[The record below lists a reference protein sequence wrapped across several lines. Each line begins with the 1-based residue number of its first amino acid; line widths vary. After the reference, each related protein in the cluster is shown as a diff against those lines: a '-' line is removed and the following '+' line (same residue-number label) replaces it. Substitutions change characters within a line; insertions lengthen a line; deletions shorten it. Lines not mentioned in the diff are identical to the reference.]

1 MTRTLKV
8 FISSKMV
15 ELRDERKALEK
26 LLPTLGDDT
35 IQLSPWV
42 FETDA
47 PASGKSIRSV
57 YLDALDQSDLYIG
70 IFWNEFGE
78 WTVDEFYRAGEQG
91 ITRHIYVKN
100 LTPEQ
105 RDPRL
110 IDFLKKQSDVR
121 FGVTPRWFQTVDD
134 LLIQVSKSVR
144 QWLLE
149 QQTAH
154 HSATSAILIQ
164 SPDDIPDLPRNL
176 IGRDDLIAEVSE
188 LLDDNERVLLR
199 GFGGTG
205 KTALAATLAAD
216 RLEAGKGSVIW
227 VRAGA
232 ADADAIFEAIGRAL
246 GEQQA
251 IASTEGDERVAAIRH
266 LLSDRQA
273 ILVLDDAWNGQAL
286 AQVVKAIPR
295 RLPLLV
301 TSRQRFPLDEI
312 VEVGELKPA
321 DALRLLEYHVRRRDL
336 GSDPQ
341 AAQLCGILGHH
352 AFALEIAG
360 RMMKVH
366 DLSPAE
372 LVQRIQDTPHDLNMP
387 AGYGELGRTGIK
399 ALMDT
404 SVDALSQDLHD
415 VFLTMGG
422 MFEPSASPELVA
434 RVMRRSPDK
443 VGDDLEGLE
452 ARGLVR
458 QQTLNEITY
467 YRLHDLAYSYARN
480 MFINKGLSQQ
490 PVIDAC
496 RDFTQAH
503 IEDLDALDVEQSNI
517 LEAAE
522 AAHETG
528 HDEILVEIITMLSVD
543 GPFFEAR
550 GHTSKTIQLL
560 RTAIDAALQAQDI
573 ETAHYLLGKLGNT
586 YTDFTGDL
594 DLAWEAYQHSLELAR
609 QMGNTRREAML
620 LTVLGKVRVLQK
632 MTDSDDYYAQAEQI
646 ARRSQDDF
654 ALCFVL
660 HHRGFQLMTKAS
672 PDYATARD
680 LSDEAVAIAARLP
693 HHEILFSSLLNR
705 GGCEMELGLLEEAL
719 KTHQQAYQMAKAQRN
734 HPWMAIALH
743 AIGEDYHHLNNRTE
757 AQRYLDQALL
767 LWKKSGATAQV
778 NALVDFMQQ
787 QDYVVKLD

>member
-1 MTRTLKV
+1 
-8 FISSKMV
+8 
-15 ELRDERKALEK
+15 
-26 LLPTLGDDT
+26 LLP
-35 IQLSPWV
+35 
-42 FETDA
+42 
-47 PASGKSIRSV
+47 
-57 YLDALDQSDLYIG
+57 
-70 IFWNEFGE
+70 
-78 WTVDEFYRAGEQG
+78 
-91 ITRHIYVKN
+91 
-100 LTPEQ
+100 
-105 RDPRL
+105 
-110 IDFLKKQSDVR
+110 
-121 FGVTPRWFQTVDD
+121 
-134 LLIQVSKSVR
+134 QVSKSVR

-154 HSATSAILIQ
+154 HSATGAILIQ
-164 SPDDIPDLPRNL
+164 NPDDIPDLPRKL
-176 IGRDDLIAEVSE
+176 IGRDELLAEVGD

-205 KTALAATLAAD
+205 KTALAATLVAD
-216 RLEAGKGSVIW
+216 RLDAGKGSVIW

-232 ADADAIFEAIGRAL
+232 ADADAIFEAVGRAL
-246 GEQQA
+246 GEQQT

-273 ILVLDDAWNGQAL
+273 TLVLDDVWNGQAL
-286 AQVVKAIPR
+286 AQVVKAVPR

-321 DALRLLEYHVRRRDL
+321 DAVRLLEHHVRRRDL

-341 AAQLCGILGHH
+341 TPSLCSILGHH

-366 DLSPAE
+366 DLSPGE
-372 LVQRIQDTPHDLNMP
+372 LLQRIQDTPHDLNMP

-404 SVDALSQDLHD
+404 SVDALSQNLHD

-434 RVMRRSPDK
+434 RAMGRSSTEVSEDM
-443 VGDDLEGLE
+443 EQLE

-458 QQTLNEITY
+458 QQTLNDLTY
-467 YRLHDLAYSYARN
+467 YHLHDLAYSYARN

-496 RDFTQAH
+496 RHYTEAH
-503 IEDLDALDVEQSNI
+503 LEDLDALDVEQSNI

-522 AAHETG
+522 AAHEVG
-528 HDEILVEIITMLSVD
+528 QDETLVDIIRMLAVD

-560 RTAIDAALQAQDI
+560 KTAIDAALQDQAI
-573 ETAHYLLGKLGNT
+573 ETAHYLLSKLGNT
-586 YTDFTGDL
+586 YTDLTGEL
-594 DLAWEAYQHSLELAR
+594 DKAFEAYQHALELAR
-609 QMGNTRREAML
+609 QMGNKQREAIL
-620 LTVLGKVRVLQK
+620 LTVLGKVRLLQK
-632 MTDSDDYYAQAEQI
+632 HAEADLYYTQAEQI
-646 ARRSQDDF
+646 ARQSNDDF

-660 HHRGFQLMTKAS
+660 HHRGFQLMIKDD
-672 PDYATARD
+672 PDYETARQ
-680 LSDEAVAIAARLP
+680 LSAEAAVIAERLP

-705 GGCEMELGLLEEAL
+705 GGCELALGQPEQAL
-719 KTHQQAYQMAKAQRN
+719 KTHQEAYRIAQAQQN
-734 HPWMAIALH
+734 NPWIASVLYS
-743 AIGEDYHHLNNRTE
+743 IGEDYHHLDNRDE
-757 AQRYLDQALL
+757 AQKYLNHSLS
-767 LWKKSGATAQV
+767 LWQQSGAMAQV
-778 NALVDFMQQ
+778 NVLIDFMEER
-787 QDYVVKLD
+787 DYEVKLD